1 MLENNNNRIAK
12 NTAFLYIRMAIVL
25 IVSLYTTRV
34 VLAALGVVDYGVYNV
49 VCGFVTLFSFL
60 NATMSNSIQRY
71 FNYEMGKNGD
81 EAIGN
86 VYVTSLMI
94 QCIIAIIVVLLIE
107 TFGLWYVNNKMVI
120 PDERMTDA
128 NWVFQFATISLVLV
142 IMQVPFSAA
151 IMAHEK
157 MDYYAIVSV
166 IDALLKLAIAL
177 YVKHAVTESRLLF
190 YGACI
195 MGISIF
201 DFLMYFGYSKLK
213 FKNLRFKW
221 MFDKV
226 MFKSMLS
233 FSGWRTMEC
242 FAFMMKGQGL
252 NIILNFY
259 FGPVIN
265 AANAIAVQVSNAV
278 EGFRTNLFTAFN
290 PQVVQSYADGN
301 CSRTKSLMFGMSK
314 IAFILIFM
322 ISLPLVIELDYV
334 LALWLGGEVPEYTSI
349 FTILFIIN
357 MLITVFNV
365 PLTIVV
371 GATGHV
377 KRYSI
382 IQTVNVL
389 AIVPLAILA
398 LNIIDLPQVVYYVS
412 LSVIFI
418 NQIIVTFVARRE
430 FPFSIREY
438 LKKVIMPCIVILL
451 ISPVI
456 PLLIRHLMTSSFLRL
471 VVICIV
477 SVLIV
482 IATAYFL
489 ALDVNEKD
497 MVKSFLNKKLKIN
510 IR

>member
-1 MLENNNNRIAK
+1 MLENNNNRIAR

-94 QCIIAIIVVLLIE
+94 QCLIAIIVVLLIE

-120 PDERMTDA
+120 PDERMADA

-177 YVKHAVTESRLLF
+177 YVKHAVTEGRLLF

-195 MGISIF
+195 MGISVF

-221 MFDKV
+221 MFDKS
-226 MFKSMLS
+226 MFKSMLA

-242 FAFMMKGQGL
+242 FAFMMKGQGV
-252 NIILNFY
+252 NMILNFY

-301 CSRTKSLMFGMSK
+301 YSRTKSLMFGMSK

-349 FTILFIIN
+349 FTIMFIIN

-389 AIVPLAILA
+389 AIVPLAIMA

-418 NQIIVTFVARRE
+418 NQIIVTFVARKE

-456 PLLIRHLMTSSFLRL
+456 PLLIRHFMISSFLRL
-471 VVICIV
+471 VVIGIV

-482 IATAYFL
+482 ITIAYFL
-489 ALDVNEKD
+489 ALDANEKA